1 MIRRPPRST
10 LFPYTTLF
18 RSETESGRL
27 AAPHSRRRRR
37 AAPGAPRHGDGTGGV
52 GRRPRG
58 DGPGRRR
65 QVVGGVPPAQGDGLR
80 GRAHHGREH
89 RDLDGRVVRGDARA
103 VVRVLAPPQQTRDGA
118 GEGGGGDREPGGG
131 RRPLRDRRD
140 GAVRHGRGGRP
151 PDLGAQHGGGAAP
164 PGRRDPLGGGRG
176 GGDGHGNLG
185 LHRADERGDRRDVRH
200 LPGPYPTGG
209 GAGPAGA

>member
-18 RSETESGRL
+18 RS
-27 AAPHSRRRRR
+27 
-37 AAPGAPRHGDGTGGV
+37 
-52 GRRPRG
+52 
-58 DGPGRRR
+58 
-65 QVVGGVPPAQGDGLR
+65 LR

-89 RDLDGRVVRGDARA
+89 RDLDGRVVRRDARA
-103 VVRVLAPPQQTRDGA
+103 AVRILATPQQTRDGA
-118 GEGGGGDREPGGG
+118 GEGGGGDREPRGG

-151 PDLGAQHGGGAAP
+151 PDLGAQHGGGTAP

-185 LHRADERGDRRDVRH
+185 LHGADERVDRRD
-200 LPGPYPTGG
+200 
-209 GAGPAGA
+209 